1 MHHIFLQGPNK
12 HHAAEGSNQVHW
24 GQGFKPSPSGL
35 FEILQNQLRIDKTD
49 SKKILEKV
57 SFVERKRTQ
66 WALIGLN
73 QRIDCSQTPIFPC
86 VCRARSLSSFS
97 RHLECNGPIDKDW
110 G

>member
-49 SKKILEKV
+49 SKKILEKSV
-57 SFVERKRTQ
+57 FHGKEMYAVGVCMQFRRAFANRTQ
-66 WALIGLN
+66 SKDRLF
-73 QRIDCSQTPIFPC
+73 IDPYIP
-86 VCRARSLSSFS
+86 VCLSSSIAQFV
-97 RHLECNGPIDKDW
+97 
-110 G
+110 